1 MTKVIALENPPAGR
15 RYGEEFDQPEGS
27 ALTTWLLE
35 KRYEAE
41 EGQGTI
47 EYVLVLGVIVV
58 GIFGL
63 VQWGGLGTAI
73 TNALT
78 AVTDLFDP
86 ANNPIS

>member
-1 MTKVIALENPPAGR
+1 MIKNFLNKLTSQVPA
-15 RYGEEFDQPEGS
+15 
-27 ALTTWLLE
+27 
-35 KRYEAE
+35 KE

-73 TNALT
+73 SGALG
-78 AVTDLFDP
+78 AVSGLFTGT
-86 ANNPIS
+86 NPIG

>member
-1 MTKVIALENPPAGR
+1 MWNAA
-15 RYGEEFDQPEGS
+15 
-27 ALTTWLLE
+27 TWLQR

-41 EGQGTI
+41 AAQEQGQGTI

-73 TNALT
+73 SGALN
-78 AVTDLFDP
+78 AVTGLFTGP
-86 ANNPIS
+86 NPIG

>member
-1 MTKVIALENPPAGR
+1 MIKNYLNNVMAQLTQL
-15 RYGEEFDQPEGS
+15 PE
-27 ALTTWLLE
+27 
-35 KRYEAE
+35 RE

-73 TNALT
+73 SGALG
-78 AVTDLFDP
+78 AVTGLFTP
-86 ANNPIS
+86 ANNPIG

>member
-1 MTKVIALENPPAGR
+1 MIKNFLNNVMAQLTQL
-15 RYGEEFDQPEGS
+15 PE
-27 ALTTWLLE
+27 
-35 KRYEAE
+35 RE

-73 TNALT
+73 QGALT
-78 AVTDLFDP
+78 AVTELFTG
-86 ANNPIS
+86 ANPIG

>member
-1 MTKVIALENPPAGR
+1 MIKNFVNKLTSQL
-15 RYGEEFDQPEGS
+15 PE
-27 ALTTWLLE
+27 
-35 KRYEAE
+35 RE

-73 TNALT
+73 SGALG
-78 AVTDLFDP
+78 AVTGLFTG
-86 ANNPIS
+86 ANPIG

>member
-1 MTKVIALENPPAGR
+1 MISKLVNYIAS
-15 RYGEEFDQPEGS
+15 QVPE
-27 ALTTWLLE
+27 
-35 KRYEAE
+35 RE

-73 TNALT
+73 SGAIT
-78 AVTDLFDP
+78 AVTGLFTS
-86 ANNPIS
+86 NPFA